1 MKKQILSAV
10 VGCFVISNQAFST
23 DNISNCEK
31 GDMTN
36 SIVRQSNLIG
46 KWKQIGIEDE
56 GKIIK
61 MKINL
66 IHEFTSDCKVI
77 ARMSGEPGRYKYI
90 LEGNNLI
97 LTSETTGR
105 SYSKKFTKV
114 ENNLIIHGGDVFERV
129 E

>member
-1 MKKQILSAV
+1 MKSQILLTA
-10 VGCFVISNQAFST
+10 VGCLVISNQVFAA

-36 SIVRQSNLIG
+36 SIVRQSHLIG

-56 GKIIK
+56 GKVMK

-66 IHEFTSDCKVI
+66 THEFTSDCKMI
-77 ARMSGEPGRYKYI
+77 ARMSGEPGRYRYI
-90 LEGNNLI
+90 LEGNILN
-97 LTSETTGR
+97 LTSETTG
-105 SYSKKFTKV
+105 SNYSKEFTKV

>member
-1 MKKQILSAV
+1 M
-10 VGCFVISNQAFST
+10 SNPSFAA
-23 DNISNCEK
+23 DNMSNCEK

-36 SIVRQSNLIG
+36 SIVRQSNLVG

-56 GKIIK
+56 GKIMK

-66 IHEFTSDCKVI
+66 THEFKNDCKMVAI
-77 ARMSGEPGRYKYI
+77 MKGEPGKYKYV

-97 LTSETTGR
+97 LTSETTNR
-105 SYSKKFTKV
+105 NYYKEFTKV